1 MKIKNSK
8 GKIYYGLHFYP
19 GVAEYQE
26 PGADPYRVFLNED
39 TLRKMDPTFAGRPV
53 FVEHVDDVDE
63 RVDELRKDADGWVIE
78 SFFNAADG
86 KHWVKFLVCSDRG
99 ERAIARGMRL
109 SNCYVPKMF
118 GDGGLWNGVSYA
130 KEIRGG
136 EYEHLAIVP
145 NPRYDESVI
154 MSPEEFKAYNDEKSI
169 ELKRLANHKKEGAGK
184 MAFKLF
190 KRAKVE
196 NAIDLEATLV
206 LLPKTNREVSLMTLC
221 NEADEKDKKANGD
234 HMVDVGGTKMTLNEL
249 MDKHKA
255 VCDELEGMKAEKAN
269 AAAEDDEDDKKE
281 NDDDDMENAD
291 DDGDEDDKKEN
302 GDDDDMENADD
313 DEKAKVT
320 EDKEK
325 EVVAA
330 KAKNGD
336 KKPAPKAKNAPTA
349 DELEARRKAKE
360 KADRLRNADKRQA
373 TAVALVETGEDKI
386 ARGKSRYGSN

>member
-1 MKIKNSK
+1 MRIKNSK

-26 PGADPYRVFLNED
+26 PGKDAYRVFLNED

-63 RVDELRKDADGWVIE
+63 NVDELRKEADGWVVE

-86 KHWVKFLVCSDRG
+86 KHWVKFLVCSERG

-109 SNCYVPKMF
+109 SNCYVPNAF
-118 GDGGLWNGVSYA
+118 DRGGLWNGVSYA
-130 KEIRGG
+130 KEVRDG

-154 MSPEEFKAYNDEKSI
+154 LTPDEFKTYNDDLSI
-169 ELKRLANHKKEGAGK
+169 ELKRLANHKKGAGK

-196 NAIDLEATLV
+196 NSAIDLEATLV
-206 LLPKTNREVSLMTLC
+206 LLPKSNREVSLMQLC
-221 NEADEKDKKANGD
+221 NEADEKKANGD

-255 VCDELEGMKAEKAN
+255 VCDELEGMKTEKAN
-269 AAAEDDEDDKKE
+269 AAAEADKATENAEDEDDDKKE
-281 NDDDDMENAD
+281 NDDDMENA
-291 DDGDEDDKKEN
+291 E
-302 GDDDDMENADD
+302 D
-313 DEKAKVT
+313 DEKAKIT

-325 EVVAA
+325 EVEKE

-336 KKPAPKAKNAPTA
+336 KKADKKANAATKQAA
-349 DELEARRKAKE
+349 DDLEARRKVAAKE
-360 KADRLRNADKRQA
+360 KADRLRNADKRQSE
-373 TAVALVETGEDKI
+373 AVASVETGEDKV